1 MIDLTPLE
9 VRQKKADFPRGLRG
23 YDPGHVDDFLDLVA
37 DRLEALVKENRR
49 LEEEIG
55 TLRSRAGEYRDRE
68 KALTEALVS
77 AQQMRETVREQT
89 SKEAELMRREAEQA
103 AQQVRSDALRSI
115 EKEEETLRRLRA
127 RQRQLV
133 DGYRA
138 MLERELRELAVVAE
152 SLDASEA
159 ATPPEVVVAERAT
172 VSTLART
179 PAETEPDAEPGAQA
193 VEEDDA
199 ARENAGPLSSEGAD
213 KAPAGAESSE
223 AVPGDARP
231 AGAKTGDA
239 GSSVAARPPAPG
251 RGPDGP
257 RPAGEGT
264 PAPRRGIDST
274 GKEERAGSDRFA
286 APAASLD
293 EGEGAGPAPAG
304 GPAEGPSGA
313 RPGEEPD
320 WLAAILKEE

>member
-37 DRLEALVKENRR
+37 DRLEQLVKENRR

-89 SKEAELMRREAEQA
+89 SKEAELMRREAEQE
-103 AQQVRSDALRSI
+103 AQQVRADALRSI

-159 ATPPEVVVAERAT
+159 ATPAEVVVADKGT
-172 VSTLART
+172 VSTVGPTLAG
-179 PAETEPDAEPGAQA
+179 TEPAADEGTQAAEQADAVGK
-193 VEEDDA
+193 D
-199 ARENAGPLSSEGAD
+199 AGPS
-213 KAPAGAESSE
+213 
-223 AVPGDARP
+223 AV
-231 AGAKTGDA
+231 GDA
-239 GSSVAARPPAPG
+239 GAVVQAAQRLCVLLA
-251 RGPDGP
+251 
-257 RPAGEGT
+257 
-264 PAPRRGIDST
+264 
-274 GKEERAGSDRFA
+274 
-286 APAASLD
+286 
-293 EGEGAGPAPAG
+293 AG
-304 GPAEGPSGA
+304 GADHLDDQVGRAFEFDGVDRLTA
-313 RPGEEPD
+313 
-320 WLAAILKEE
+320 

>member
-37 DRLEALVKENRR
+37 DRLEALVRENRR

-89 SKEAELMRREAEQA
+89 SKEAELMRREAEQE

-159 ATPPEVVVAERAT
+159 GTPPEVVVADRAT
-172 VSTLART
+172 ASTVGPALAGTEPHVDPGT
-179 PAETEPDAEPGAQA
+179 PAD
-193 VEEDDA
+193 EEDDA
-199 ARENAGPLSSEGAD
+199 AGEGAGPT
-213 KAPAGAESSE
+213 AGGEAGTPSAA
-223 AVPGDARP
+223 AVPGGAAPKEDRP
-231 AGAKTGDA
+231 AGTGDA
-239 GSSVAARPPAPG
+239 GSSAARRPRAPG
-251 RGPDGP
+251 RGADGP
-257 RPAGEGT
+257 RPAGE
-264 PAPRRGIDST
+264 P
-274 GKEERAGSDRFA
+274 
-286 APAASLD
+286 
-293 EGEGAGPAPAG
+293 
-304 GPAEGPSGA
+304 
-313 RPGEEPD
+313 
-320 WLAAILKEE
+320 